1 MVSTTPSLPK
11 IAEAAWFLDAALT
24 TYIKIWVNCR
34 SAVNRVTHLAD
45 ENLQLTL
52 ISIVLSTCLGSK

>member
-24 TYIKIWVNCR
+24 TYNNIRVNCHSVCR
-34 SAVNRVTHLAD
+34 PIFKD
-45 ENLQLTL
+45 
-52 ISIVLSTCLGSK
+52 